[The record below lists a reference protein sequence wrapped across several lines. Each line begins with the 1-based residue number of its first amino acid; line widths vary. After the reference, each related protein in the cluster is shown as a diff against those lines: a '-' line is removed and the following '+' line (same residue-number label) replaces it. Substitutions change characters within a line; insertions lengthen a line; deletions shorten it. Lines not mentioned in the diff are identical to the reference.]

1 MRYATLPAVLALV
14 LLGAPFASAAPVVG
28 QPAPAFSATDSYGKA
43 HALGD
48 YKGKVVVLEWVNHD
62 CPFVGKH
69 YGSGNM
75 QKLQKAYT
83 AQGVV
88 WLSVNSSAAGGEGYV
103 TADEANAL
111 TRRKGGAATAV
122 LLDPQGTVAR
132 AYAAKTTPH
141 MFVIDPRGTLVYQG
155 GIDDTPSTDV
165 ADIATAKNY
174 VQAALDEVLAGKPVA
189 VASTQPYGCSV
200 KY

>member
-1 MRYATLPAVLALV
+1 VREMTLLAA
-14 LLGAPFASAAPVVG
+14 LLLAGCAGRSASAAPVVG
-28 QPAPAFSATDSYGKA
+28 QPAPVFSAQDTYGKTHTLA
-43 HALGD
+43 D
-48 YKGKVVVLEWVNHD
+48 YKGKVVVLEWVNHQ

-83 AQGVV
+83 GKGVV
-88 WLSVNSSAAGGEGYV
+88 WLSVNSAALGREGY
-103 TADEANAL
+103 TTPDEANAL
-111 TRRKGGAATAV
+111 TKKKGGSPTAL
-122 LLDPQGTVAR
+122 LLDAQGTMGR

-141 MFVIDPRGTLVYQG
+141 MFVIDSSGTLVYQG

-174 VQAALDEVLAGKPVA
+174 VQAALDAVLAGKTVPT
-189 VASTQPYGCSV
+189 ASSQPYGCSV